1 MNDAHPTGPH
11 ESPKL
16 LLVPICIL
24 AVFAFVGGW
33 ANAAMLEEKWHKFAE
48 YVEPRI
54 AHHEEAAAAGGEGEH
69 AEAAAVTEEQ
79 AAGPAG
85 EGSEEAAAIS
95 EFPEMTHA
103 EFQWWP
109 NAATSLLIVGA
120 GLLSAWVFCVAF
132 YGRRDRRL
140 VGLTERVPP
149 LRWAYTFVAN
159 KYYLDVL
166 YENVIVHAIAHP
178 IARAAY
184 WFNQHVIDGIVNG
197 IAAIGKQIGAWTY
210 RWVDQGVVDGAV
222 DGAGILAEE
231 SGEALRPMQSGKVN
245 QYGALLFGAAA
256 VGAIVLVII
265 NV

>member
-1 MNDAHPTGPH
+1 
-11 ESPKL
+11 
-16 LLVPICIL
+16 
-24 AVFAFVGGW
+24 
-33 ANAAMLEEKWHKFAE
+33 MLEEKWHKFAE
-48 YVEPRI
+48 YVEPNVG
-54 AHHEEAAAAGGEGEH
+54 HHEEEAAASADHETESPSASQVEPGTAEGSASDE
-69 AEAAAVTEEQ
+69 AEAARAQSEAE
-79 AAGPAG
+79 GEPA
-85 EGSEEAAAIS
+85 ESQITT
-95 EFPEMTHA
+95 FPEVTHA

-132 YGRRDRRL
+132 YGRRERRL
-140 VGLTERVPP
+140 VGLTQRVPP
-149 LRWAYTFVAN
+149 LRWAYTFTAN
-159 KYYLDVL
+159 KFYLDVL

-197 IAAIGKQIGAWTY
+197 VGLAGKRIGQWTY

-222 DGAGILAEE
+222 DGAGILTEE